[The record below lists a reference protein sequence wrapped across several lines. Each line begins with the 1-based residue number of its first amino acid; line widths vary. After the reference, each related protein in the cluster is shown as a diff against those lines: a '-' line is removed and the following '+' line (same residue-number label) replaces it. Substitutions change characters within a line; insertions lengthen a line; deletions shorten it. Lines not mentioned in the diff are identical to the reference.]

1 MSEHDYPELTEVAP
15 DTEMAALDAA
25 APIPPIAAPPEGAV
39 LELVERGHRLA
50 LALPVFAWPC
60 TIGRAATAD
69 LVLTDASIAPS
80 LTSTCANVRAPSGV
94 RATTTP
100 AFGLPSRP

>member
-25 APIPPIAAPPEGAV
+25 APPQPAAVPPEGAV

-69 LVLTDASIAPS
+69 LVLTDISIAPEH
-80 LTSTCANVRAPSGV
+80 VRLHRSGD
-94 RATTTP
+94 
-100 AFGLPSRP
+100 G